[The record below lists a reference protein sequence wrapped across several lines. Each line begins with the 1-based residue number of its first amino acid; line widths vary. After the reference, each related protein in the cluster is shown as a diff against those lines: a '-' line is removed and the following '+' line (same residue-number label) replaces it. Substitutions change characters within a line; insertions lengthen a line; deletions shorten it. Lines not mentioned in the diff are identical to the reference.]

1 MDAAPLTHAQNPGR
15 ARRRAPRTPGDRLA
29 TALRRLRWPVVIAW
43 IIAIVALNGLS
54 GRLSKATN
62 DGASP
67 YLPPSAAPPKGPLLQ
82 QAAAH
87 AAGHPETDAAIVVF
101 ARGNGRLTPADQ
113 ATL

>member
-43 IIAIVALNGLS
+43 IIAIVALSGLS
-54 GRLSKATN
+54 GSLSKATN
-62 DGASP
+62 DGAPAS
-67 YLPPSAAPPKGPLLQ
+67 LPAAAASTKVALLQ

-87 AAGHPETDAAIVVF
+87 AAGQPETDAAIVVF
-101 ARGNGRLTPADQ
+101 ARGN
-113 ATL
+113 